1 MMLILQNVLNWSL
14 QNETEIL
21 DRTFD
26 IALKWFDKRLL
37 PTLNLLRPTNVNLWT
52 TSNSFHEFEIVLKY
66 FL

>member
-1 MMLILQNVLNWSL
+1 MMLVLQNGLNWSL

-26 IALKWFDKRLL
+26 IALKRFDKRLL
-37 PTLNLLRPTNVNLWT
+37 PTLNLLLLTNVNLWT

-66 FL
+66 FF